1 MTRVLLLHAYP
12 FDASMWDAQREALAA
27 HEVVAPRLYDLP
39 GETVEDWAE
48 ALEPELG
55 AGAVVGGASMGGY
68 VALTLARLA
77 PERVAGLVL
86 AGAKA
91 TRDTPE
97 RLAGRE
103 ETLAQLARGVLPE
116 LTVPITAEELAR
128 ATRLLRDRPDQTD
141 VMRALAA
148 PLLVCVGTEDDI
160 LRVDEATEL
169 AAAAPHG
176 RLEVFAGAGHLL
188 SLDQP
193 ERFADVLVDF
203 LARCR

>member
-1 MTRVLLLHAYP
+1 
-12 FDASMWDAQREALAA
+12 
-27 HEVVAPRLYDLP
+27 
-39 GETVEDWAE
+39 
-48 ALEPELG
+48 
-55 AGAVVGGASMGGY
+55 

-97 RLAGRE
+97 RRAGRE
-103 ETLAQLARGVLPE
+103 ETLAQLAQGALLPE

-141 VMRALAA
+141 VVRALAA

-169 AAAAPHG
+169 AAAAPRG

-193 ERFADVLVDF
+193 ERFTDVLVDF
-203 LARCR
+203 LARCT